1 MFKPYKIHDK
11 KERIEVDHQ
20 LYLQSPELR
29 LFLFRKLFSFNE
41 KIHVKKTI

>member
-1 MFKPYKIHDK
+1 MIK

-20 LYLQSPELR
+20 LYLQSLELR

-41 KIHVKKTI
+41 KIQVKKKQFD